1 MSNELENPADG
12 THQLK
17 RSLENRHLQ
26 LIAIGGAIGTGLFM
40 GSGKTISLAGPSI
53 LLIYMI
59 IGFMT
64 FLVMRTLGELLLS
77 NLNYKSFIDLS
88 TDLIGPWAGFFV
100 GWTYWFSWIIV
111 GIADISAIIF
121 YLQFFNGGEP
131 FGLMDKV
138 LISTASIL
146 FILGLN
152 LVAVRLFGELE
163 FWFAMIKIIAIV
175 VLIAVG
181 FWLIFTGFT
190 PVAGEPASFSHL
202 WSHGGWFPTGLT
214 GFLAGFQIAIFA
226 FIGVELVGTTAA
238 EAKDPE
244 KNLPKAINAIPI
256 RVLLFYV
263 LSLLVVMSVTP
274 WNRIDPNVSPFV
286 NLFSQAGIAA
296 AAIIMNLVVL
306 SSVMSS
312 MNSGVF
318 STSRM
323 LFGLAK
329 DQQAPSILARLNR
342 SAVPAN
348 ALFVT
353 GVLLFGAV
361 GLQYLVPNTVE
372 AFTLATTLS
381 TILFISVWLMFM
393 WSYIN
398 YRQKRP
404 ELAAKS
410 TFKLPGGL
418 ISCGVVIVFLISAVA
433 ILALEPDTKKALI
446 VSPLWLLI
454 LAIGYFGFYKPS
466 LKKGVSK

>member
-1 MSNELENPADG
+1 MSEHDVSHDAEG
-12 THQLK
+12 HGLK
-17 RSLENRHLQ
+17 RSLANRHLQ

-53 LLIYMI
+53 LLIYTI
-59 IGFMT
+59 IGLMT

-77 NLNYKSFIDLS
+77 NLQYKSFIDLS
-88 TDLIGPWAGFFV
+88 SDLIGPWAGYFV
-100 GWTYWFSWIIV
+100 GWTYWFGWIVV
-111 GIADISAIIF
+111 GIADLNAIIF
-121 YLQFFNGGEP
+121 YLQFFNGGAE
-131 FGLMDKV
+131 FALIEKV
-138 LISTASIL
+138 GITTASIL

-163 FWFAMIKIIAIV
+163 FWFALIKITAIV

-181 FWLIFTGFT
+181 AWMLITGFT
-190 PVAGEPASFSHL
+190 PELGQKASISNL
-202 WSHGGWFPTGLT
+202 WSHGGWFPTGFE

-244 KNLPKAINAIPI
+244 KNLPKAINAIPV

-263 LSLLVVMSVTP
+263 LALFMVMSVTP
-274 WNRIDPNVSPFV
+274 WNQINPNISPFV
-286 NLFSQAGIAA
+286 NLFSQAGVAS

-329 DQQAPSILARLNR
+329 DQQAPKFFARLSR
-342 SAVPAN
+342 SAVPSN

-353 GVLLFGAV
+353 AILMFGGV
-361 GLQYLVPNTVE
+361 GLQYFVPNTVE

-381 TILFISVWLMFM
+381 TILFISVWIMFM
-393 WSYIN
+393 WSYLN
-398 YRQKRP
+398 YRKNRP
-404 ELAAKS
+404 ELASRS
-410 TFKLPGGL
+410 TFKLPGGR
-418 ISCGVVIVFLISAVA
+418 ISAVVVIVFLVAVVA
-433 ILALEPDTKKALI
+433 ILALEKDTLKALL
-446 VSPLWLLI
+446 VSPFWLVI

-466 LKKGVSK
+466 LKKHQ